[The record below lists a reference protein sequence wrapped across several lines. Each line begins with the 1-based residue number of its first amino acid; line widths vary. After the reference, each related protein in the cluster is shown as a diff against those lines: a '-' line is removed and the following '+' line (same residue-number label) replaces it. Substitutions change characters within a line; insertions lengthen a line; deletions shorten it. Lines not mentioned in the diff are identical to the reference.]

1 MNVMVVGGSASGKS
15 EVAEG
20 IAMQLGSRK
29 LYIATMRPGGA
40 EAEWRIARHRGLRS
54 GKGFATVECCESL
67 SSLRIDWADVG
78 DGAASGFRN
87 GCRVVLLECLGNLVS
102 NELYD
107 DNGALCDADSVFR
120 CVMSG
125 IAAVERQCDHLV
137 MVANEAG
144 SGDVALPDHMC
155 SFVEMQGRVN
165 NEIAARSAAV
175 VEVVCG
181 LPVFVK
187 GGSTW
192 AGRQGIW

>member
-20 IAMQLGSRK
+20 IAMQLGPRK

-40 EAEWRIARHRGLRS
+40 EAERRIARHRGLRS
-54 GKGFATVECCESL
+54 GKGFATVECCENL
-67 SSLRIDWADVG
+67 ASLRIDWADVG
-78 DGAASGFRN
+78 DGAASGFRG

-107 DNGALCDADSVFR
+107 DNGALREADSVFS

-125 IAAVERQCDHLV
+125 IVAVERQCDHLV
-137 MVANEAG
+137 VVANEVG
-144 SGDVALPDHMC
+144 SGDVALSDRMR

-165 NEIAARSAAV
+165 NEIAACFDAV

-192 AGRQGIW
+192 AG